1 MQNGRLL
8 ADVAALNR
16 ASMNDDIKNEIE
28 NQI

>member
-28 NQI
+28 N